1 MVNQIYELLFVGLL
15 TSIINIIL
23 QYFVL
28 KVKFKKI
35 ESEWIT
41 LKSIASLSSFKN
53 YLDVVS
59 ADEAQELLE
68 DILVG
73 LRTFPTVDLLSS
85 QVEEKLKS
93 LKSGLKALLDSLNLI
108 DIMNMAYLNS
118 KKNMEL
124 GMIMS
129 YSSLVILFI
138 SLITPYPLIF
148 IGIALGFNFNSLFLL
163 LNSFTNIERLHKIR
177 KKLKETILQ

>member
-1 MVNQIYELLFVGLL
+1 M
-15 TSIINIIL
+15 
-23 QYFVL
+23 
-28 KVKFKKI
+28 
-35 ESEWIT
+35 
-41 LKSIASLSSFKN
+41 
-53 YLDVVS
+53 
-59 ADEAQELLE
+59 
-68 DILVG
+68 
-73 LRTFPTVDLLSS
+73 RTFPTVDLLSS